1 MLWLGKQ
8 GIFKI
13 FLKGSDSEAIM
24 FLINSIFTV
33 FMKKMGRFIVLVL
46 AVTFSFV
53 GFAQKPRD
61 LNCKEI
67 VIKTLHSIKEVKGLK
82 YHLKITERG
91 KKGFNYYESAVKFN
105 RNPRLIYLYIKG
117 IEVLWLQGKND
128 GKALV
133 KPNSFPFFN
142 LNLDPMGDLMRQD
155 QHHTLNEM
163 GYDYFAS
170 IIQNTVDRLDDRFDD
185 VFQLAGQERVNNRP
199 CYKIIIDN
207 KDFKYID
214 YTIGEGESITSIA
227 RKFFIPEYLILE
239 KNPKFKDYFDILK
252 KGQVIKI
259 PNWYCRSVVMY
270 VDELYFLPIS
280 IKVNDDKG
288 LFEEYNYYFLQV
300 NPKFEEGEFTR
311 NYKDYGF

>member
-1 MLWLGKQ
+1 
-8 GIFKI
+8 
-13 FLKGSDSEAIM
+13 
-24 FLINSIFTV
+24 
-33 FMKKMGRFIVLVL
+33 MKPNFPRLLVVVYLLVL
-46 AVTFSFV
+46 GVPV
-53 GFAQKPRD
+53 FAQIEHTS
-61 LNCKEI
+61 CKE
-67 VIKTLHSIKEVKGLK
+67 VVTKSLKSIKEVKGLK

-91 KKGFNYYESAVKFN
+91 KKGFNFYESSVKFH

-117 IEVLWLQGKND
+117 IEVLWVQGKNN

-170 IIQNTVDRLDDRFDD
+170 IIQNTVDRLGEKFDD
-185 VFQLAGQERVNNRP
+185 TFSLGAEERVNGRP
-199 CYKIIIDN
+199 CYRVNIDN
-207 KDFKYID
+207 KEFKYVD

-227 RKFFIPEYLILE
+227 RKMHIAEYMIVE

-270 VDELYFLPIS
+270 IDKLYLLPIS
-280 IKVNDDKG
+280 IKVSDDKG
-288 LFEEYNYYFLQV
+288 LFEEYNYHFLQV
-300 NPKFEEGEFTR
+300 NPSFAENEFTR
-311 NYKDYGF
+311 TFTGYGF

>member
-1 MLWLGKQ
+1 MN
-8 GIFKI
+8 IV
-13 FLKGSDSEAIM
+13 FLP
-24 FLINSIFTV
+24 FLMILKRNRSLAFFV
-33 FMKKMGRFIVLVL
+33 FFLFH
-46 AVTFSFV
+46 VTIGFS
-53 GFAQKPRD
+53 QKPE
-61 LNCKEI
+61 LSCQEI
-67 VIKTLHSIKEVKGLK
+67 VIKSLRSIKEVKGLK

-91 KKGFNYYESAVKFN
+91 KKGFNFYESAVKFS

-117 IEVLWLQGKND
+117 IEVLWTQGGNE

-142 LNLDPMGDLMRQD
+142 LNLDPMGNLMRQD

-170 IIQNTVDRLDDRFDD
+170 IIQNTVDKLGDKFGD
-185 VFQLAGQERVNNRP
+185 VFELAGEERINNRP
-199 CYKIIIDN
+199 CYKIVIDN

-227 RKFFIPEYLILE
+227 RKFYIAEYMILE

-259 PNWYCRSVVMY
+259 PNWYARTVIMY
-270 VDELYFLPIS
+270 IDQLYFLPVS
-280 IKVNDDKG
+280 MKVNDDRG

-300 NPKFEEGEFTR
+300 NPKFEDEEFTKA
-311 NYKDYGF
+311 YKDYGF